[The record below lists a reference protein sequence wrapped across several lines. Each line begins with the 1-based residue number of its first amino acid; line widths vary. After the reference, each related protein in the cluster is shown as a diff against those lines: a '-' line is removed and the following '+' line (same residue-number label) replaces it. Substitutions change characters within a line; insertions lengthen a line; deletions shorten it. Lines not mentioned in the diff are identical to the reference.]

1 MVTKS
6 NFLKLLPAAF
16 LVLSAAV
23 FVVAQQSSGTKQ
35 NTRPALPSLSPVAT
49 PNKHEETKPIQF
61 AYEFT
66 QPQFYI
72 RHIVIQHDE
81 NGRGW
86 ITFERL
92 SEENLIKEPLEL
104 SAAATERVLALW
116 QSLRFLES
124 DENYQS
130 NRQFPHLG
138 TMRLKMEQD
147 SRKRTAEFNW
157 TNNKVASSLVNEYR
171 RAADQAILVFD
182 LAIARENQPLN
193 SPKLMEQMESML
205 KRNALSD
212 PPQLIPLLKDI
223 SSDEH
228 LPLITRNHAAR
239 LLKQIEKK

>member
-1 MVTKS
+1 VVTKF

-35 NTRPALPSLSPVAT
+35 NTRPAQPSLSPVAA
-49 PNKHEETKPIQF
+49 PNKREETKPIRF
-61 AYEFT
+61 SYEFS

-72 RHIVIQHDE
+72 RHIVLEHDE
-81 NGRGW
+81 SGRGR
-86 ITFERL
+86 ISFDRIN
-92 SEENLIKEPLEL
+92 EETPYTEPLEL
-104 SAAATERVLALW
+104 SAAATERILALW
-116 QSLRFLES
+116 QSLRFLDS

-130 NRQFPHLG
+130 HRQFPHLG
-138 TMRLKMEQD
+138 TMRLQMEQD
-147 SRKRTAEFNW
+147 SRKRSAEFNW
-157 TNNKVASSLVNEYR
+157 TNNKDASSLVNEYR

-212 PPQLIPLLKDI
+212 PPQLVPLLKDI
-223 SSDEH
+223 SNDEH
-228 LPLITRNHAAR
+228 LPLITRNHATR